1 MSVEAVGIKE
11 VTERFQNLP
20 ERARASLRQ
29 SIGVLVLKLQA
40 RVMRQK
46 LSGQVLNVKTGR
58 LRRSIDQV
66 VRDNGDDI
74 AGVVSSN
81 VEYARAHEY
90 GFSGQ
95 ESVKAHL
102 RTIKQAFGKP
112 LKAPVAFQVRAHAR
126 KANVPEK
133 SFLRSALS
141 DMKPEIQD
149 AMRKAVG
156 RALK

>member
-11 VTERFQNLP
+11 VTERFQTLP

-29 SIGVLVLKLQA
+29 SIGRLALKLQA

-112 LKAPVAFQVRAHAR
+112 LKAPVTFQVQAHAR
-126 KANVPEK
+126 KANIPERA
-133 SFLRSALS
+133 FLRSALAE
-141 DMKPEIQD
+141 MQPEIQ
-149 AMRKAVG
+149 AEMRKAVG